1 MRFFTFYRPF
11 ILIKILYTYIQGYRT
26 KSVAL
31 NADGTS

>member
-1 MRFFTFYRPF
+1 MRYINAFYYSFF
-11 ILIKILYTYIQGYRT
+11 LYLEGYRT

>member
-1 MRFFTFYRPF
+1 MMIFVFTKRESENE
-11 ILIKILYTYIQGYRT
+11 GYRT